1 MASKKL
7 GDIKGPSLVWIFVL
21 SYLTILAMLG
31 ESSKVTLPQALTVSI
46 VFRLLIAMA
55 QPFGVILAFL
65 VIFLAFYE
73 KRHSLIEIFSSV
85 GLRRKG
91 IRKSILWTFALIPL
105 IFVVYLFLM
114 MITHFLGPISFP
126 QASGSNNGQ
135 TPLWYLY
142 YMILYSLFPVALV
155 EETFAR
161 GYLLDRLM
169 PRHPSR
175 LLKALPAILLSS
187 LLFTL
192 YHLPTYLKV
201 YQFSTAWAIAL
212 LTGNVFPW
220 SIILS
225 IAYVKAG
232 TRNIIGP
239 VVMHFLADSMPIVL
253 KLAYG

>member
-1 MASKKL
+1 MVLKKL
-7 GDIKGPSLVWIFVL
+7 GEIKGPIIVWIFVV
-21 SYLTILAMLG
+21 SYLTVLAVFSG
-31 ESSKVTLPQALTVSI
+31 SSTGTLPQALTVSI
-46 VFRLLIAMA
+46 VFALLIAMA
-55 QPFGVILAFL
+55 QPFGLMLIFL
-65 VIFLAFYE
+65 VIFLALYE
-73 KRHSLIEIFSSV
+73 KRHSLVEIFSSV

-105 IFVVYLFLM
+105 IFVVYLLLM
-114 MITHFLGPISFP
+114 MITYFLGPISFP
-126 QASGSNNGQ
+126 QASSSNNGE